1 MHCMGPSAPHSKP
14 LPALT
19 LPWQEEGS
27 EGGEEEEGAEE
38 EGEGEGEEEAAAEAE
53 PERPPPRRKLQPFE
67 VPTSGAFWL
76 HDDRFDDSGVTEED
90 MRQRWAGWGLLCGC
104 VCVGGWVGEM
114 ERTCGRGGLWVGGVW
129 VCGGMGGVVGGV

>member
-1 MHCMGPSAPHSKP
+1 MGPSAPHSKP

-104 VCVGGWVGEM
+104 VCVGGWGRWRGHAAEVGF
-114 ERTCGRGGLWVGGVW
+114 GWVG
-129 VCGGMGGVVGGV
+129 CGYVVGWVVW